1 MINRGA
7 VGCQIELKIAREI
20 RTFFLEI
27 SYLLLNDEF
36 RIFLRRKG

>member
-1 MINRGA
+1 VSRAAGK
-7 VGCQIELKIAREI
+7 IELKTAIEI

-36 RIFLRRKG
+36 MIFLRRKG